1 MLKKITKQK
10 KIVLSNFISLSFLQG
25 ANYILPLITLPYLVK
40 VLGIDKFGLV
50 MLAQSVSLFFL
61 IAVNFGFDISGTREI
76 AILKSQKKDISKTF
90 WSIIIIKLALVITCS
105 VILFIIVKSVNRF
118 NENETI
124 YFLSYGVVVGQSIFP
139 DWYFMGIEKMKFV
152 TITNV
157 TAKVIFTILI
167 FLFIKSEQDFYYV
180 PIFNSFG
187 FILAGVLGFSL
198 ALRQIKFVL
207 PSKTLIK
214 SLFVDSVS
222 LFIGKFFTNFYTSTN
237 LIILSFFTGD
247 VLVGVYSSI
256 EKLLTAIRS
265 VYIPIYQSVFP
276 WFSTQQ
282 GQKKINIFHKILLV
296 VSVIGIVIFFG
307 VLFTGDFVLDFMFG
321 DPEINKYSYVFKT
334 LGIISLLSGLSMA
347 FISFYLPSEKL
358 YNLRMKIFIIVGIS
372 NFILS
377 VILVRLY
384 LINGNLVRVL
394 ISEILLLALGFYY
407 YKQHAKG
414 KLS

>member
-1 MLKKITKQK
+1 
-10 KIVLSNFISLSFLQG
+10 
-25 ANYILPLITLPYLVK
+25 
-40 VLGIDKFGLV
+40 
-50 MLAQSVSLFFL
+50 
-61 IAVNFGFDISGTREI
+61 
-76 AILKSQKKDISKTF
+76 
-90 WSIIIIKLALVITCS
+90 
-105 VILFIIVKSVNRF
+105 
-118 NENETI
+118 
-124 YFLSYGVVVGQSIFP
+124 
-139 DWYFMGIEKMKFV
+139 MGIEKMKFV

-384 LINGNLVRVL
+384 LINGNLVCVL